1 MKTEKTAENVAEPGL
16 HRDSSTN
23 SSPNSSLE
31 TLVYTVE
38 QSDPAWIRAAKILDT
53 AGPAEVLE
61 KPVLLRDGR
70 WLTAEEVVEY
80 AKTLEGYSENN

>member
-1 MKTEKTAENVAEPGL
+1 MKTKKVSATEPVVAN
-16 HRDSSTN
+16 DTST
-23 SSPNSSLE
+23 SPESSLE

-38 QSDPAWIRAAKILDT
+38 QSDPAWIRALKLFET

-80 AKTLEGYSENN
+80 AKSLERCTEDNPDS